1 MVRII
6 SQRAIPLST
15 CGERLFTHKQLYP
28 NHDNQLSEPG
38 RKQSYEQ
45 ADKGKADGPMKTRE
59 RKEERNFYTGDEV
72 KTNRVMRHLRSKK
85 RQNGGGKEPKKQS
98 QDPSFSLYLTA
109 LLKKYIHLT
118 EFSCYFSYTY
128 NTIEC

>member
-1 MVRII
+1 MGRIT
-6 SQRAIPLST
+6 SQIAIPLST

-45 ADKGKADGPMKTRE
+45 ADKGKADGPMKTGE

-72 KTNRVMRHLRSKK
+72 KTNRVMRQVKSKK
-85 RQNGGGKEPKKQS
+85 RQN
-98 QDPSFSLYLTA
+98 
-109 LLKKYIHLT
+109 
-118 EFSCYFSYTY
+118 
-128 NTIEC
+128 